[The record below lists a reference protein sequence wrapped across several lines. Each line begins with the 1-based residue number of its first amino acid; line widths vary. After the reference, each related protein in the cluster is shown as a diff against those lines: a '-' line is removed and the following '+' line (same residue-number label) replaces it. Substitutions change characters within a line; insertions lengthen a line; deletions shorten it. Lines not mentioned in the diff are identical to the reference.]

1 MFLIVATKSLNDNTR
16 GFRFNVLGFKGLLR
30 LRKALYRRPSVTKGR
45 SMTALHWG
53 RLSVYAERRSNKR
66 RIRHFAG

>member
-45 SMTALHWG
+45 SMTALHWW
-53 RLSVYAERRSNKR
+53 RLSVYVERRSNKC

>member
-1 MFLIVATKSLNDNTR
+1 MFLILATKPLDDNTR

-30 LRKALYRRPSVTKGR
+30 IRKVMRRKLAMTKGR

-53 RLSVYAERRSNKR
+53 KLSVYAEHSSNKR

>member
-1 MFLIVATKSLNDNTR
+1 
-16 GFRFNVLGFKGLLR
+16 VLGYKGLLR

-53 RLSVYAERRSNKR
+53 RLSVYAEHGRNKR